1 MPLDRRSG
9 TVQGRA
15 MTPRADLEAALARQG
30 RVPLACLPTP
40 LHPLPRLSET
50 LGGPEIWVKRDD
62 LTGLAFGGN
71 KTRQLEFLFA
81 DILASGCDTVVA
93 GAYTQSNWCRQMT
106 AACARLGL
114 SIHLVLLHGQ
124 KGPKLQGNLL
134 LDRLMGAEVEIVDL
148 DTMEK
153 LQPLIDR
160 RAEELRRQGR
170 KVYVVE
176 PLGLRSN
183 VLGALGYVA
192 ATLELLDQMEATGH
206 VFHELWQCGANMQ
219 PAGLVLGL
227 KALGCATELRTVTS
241 IRWSKPRDVDIAEI
255 ANATAEHLGIPTRV
269 SPSEVNATDDWIG
282 PGYGIL
288 TPEAREALFLC
299 ARTEGLILDPVYTA
313 KAMAGLIDAIRTG
326 RIGKDRRVIFLHSG
340 GTPALFAYVEDLGLD

>member
-1 MPLDRRSG
+1 
-9 TVQGRA
+9 
-15 MTPRADLEAALARQG
+15 MTPRADLEAALARQP

-40 LHPLPRLSET
+40 LHPLPRLSEA

-81 DILASGCDTVVA
+81 DILASGCDTVIA

-114 SIHLVLLHGQ
+114 AIHLILLHGQ

-153 LQPLIDR
+153 LQPLIDA
-160 RAEELRRQGR
+160 RAEELRRRGR

-192 ATLELLDQMEATGH
+192 ATLELVDQMEATGH

-227 KALGCATELRTVTS
+227 RALGSGTELRTVTS

-255 ANATAEHLGIPTRV
+255 ANATAEHLGIATRV
-269 SPSEVNATDDWIG
+269 TPAQVAATDDYIG

-313 KAMAGLIDAIRTG
+313 KAMAGLVDAIRKG

-340 GTPALFAYVEDLGLD
+340 GTPALFAYAEDLGLE

>member
-1 MPLDRRSG
+1 
-9 TVQGRA
+9 
-15 MTPRADLEAALARQG
+15 MTPRADLEAALARQP

-40 LHPLPRLSET
+40 LHPLPRLSEA

-114 SIHLVLLHGQ
+114 AMALVLVHGQ
-124 KGPKLQGNLL
+124 KGPRLQGNLL
-134 LDRLMGAEVEIVDL
+134 LDRLMGADVTIVDI
-148 DTMEK
+148 DSMEK

-176 PLGLRSN
+176 PLGLQSN
-183 VLGALGYVA
+183 VLGSLGYVA
-192 ATLELLDQMEATGH
+192 ATLELVDQMEATGH
-206 VFHELWQCGANMQ
+206 AFHELWQCGANMQ

-227 KALGCATELRTVTS
+227 RALGSATELRTVTS
-241 IRWSKPRDVDIAEI
+241 IRWSKPRDVDIADI
-255 ANATAEHLGIPTRV
+255 ANATAEHLGIATRV
-269 SPSEVNATDDWIG
+269 TPAQVNATDAYIG

-288 TPEAREALFLC
+288 TTEAREALLLC

-313 KAMAGLIDAIRTG
+313 KAMAGLIDAIRKG
-326 RIGKDRRVIFLHSG
+326 RIAKDRRVVFLHSG
-340 GTPALFAYVEDLGLD
+340 GTPALFAYAEDLGLG

>member
-1 MPLDRRSG
+1 
-9 TVQGRA
+9 
-15 MTPRADLEAALARQG
+15 MTPRADLEAALAREP

-40 LHPLPRLSET
+40 LHPLPRLSAA

-81 DILASGCDTVVA
+81 DILASGADTVVA

-114 SIHLVLLHGQ
+114 AIALVLVHGQ
-124 KGPKLQGNLL
+124 KGARLQGNLL
-134 LDRLMGAEVEIVDL
+134 LDRLMGADVTIVDI

-153 LQPLIDR
+153 LQPLIDA
-160 RAEELRRQGR
+160 RAETLRRQGR
-170 KVYVVE
+170 TVYVVE
-176 PLGLRSN
+176 PLGLRAN
-183 VLGALGYVA
+183 VLGTLGYVA
-192 ATLELLDQMEATGH
+192 ATLELADQMEATGH

-227 KALGCATELRTVTS
+227 KALGLSTRLRTVTS

-255 ANATAEHLGIPTRV
+255 ANATAERLGIPTRV
-269 SPSEVNATDDWIG
+269 LPAEVGATDDYIG

-288 TPEAREALFLC
+288 TEAAREALLLC

-313 KAMAGLIDAIRTG
+313 KAMAGLIDAIRQG
-326 RIGKDRRVIFLHSG
+326 RIGADRRVIFLHSG
-340 GTPALFAYVEDLGLD
+340 GTPALFAYAEDLGLERA

>member
-1 MPLDRRSG
+1 
-9 TVQGRA
+9 
-15 MTPRADLEAALARQG
+15 MTPRADLEAALARQP

-40 LHPLPRLSET
+40 LHPLPRLSEA

-81 DILASGCDTVVA
+81 DIVASGCDTVIA

-114 SIHLVLLHGQ
+114 AIHLILLHGQ

-153 LQPLIDR
+153 LQPLIDA
-160 RAEELRRQGR
+160 RAEELRRRGR

-183 VLGALGYVA
+183 VLGLLGYVA
-192 ATLELLDQMEATGH
+192 ATLELVDQMEGTGH

-227 KALGCATELRTVTS
+227 RALGSSTELRTVTS

-255 ANATAEHLGIPTRV
+255 ANATAEHLGIATRV
-269 SPSEVNATDDWIG
+269 TPAHVAATDDHIG

-313 KAMAGLIDAIRTG
+313 KAMAGLVDAIRKG

-340 GTPALFAYVEDLGLD
+340 GTPALFAYAEDLGLA